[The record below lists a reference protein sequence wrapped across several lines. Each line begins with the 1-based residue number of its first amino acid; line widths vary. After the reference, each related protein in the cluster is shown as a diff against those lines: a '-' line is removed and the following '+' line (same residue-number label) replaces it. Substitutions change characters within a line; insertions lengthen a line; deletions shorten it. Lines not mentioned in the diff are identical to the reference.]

1 MDTPSYSKCKTI
13 YMDLKMSKA
22 LFHDPYLQNN
32 IQGWGRL
39 KPAAHRNRFFNIYV
53 NSEGDM
59 VMAEKHIKQVVME
72 NSGLTYLCQECV
84 AVYIDNSKLGCLIPH
99 TPFQSNFFPI
109 TAFLHFVK

>member
-1 MDTPSYSKCKTI
+1 MDIPSYSKCKTI
-13 YMDLKMSKA
+13 YMDLKMSTA
-22 LFHDPYLQNN
+22 LIHDPYLQNN
-32 IQGWGRL
+32 IKGWGRL

-59 VMAEKHIKQVVME
+59 VMAEKHIKQIVME

-109 TAFLHFVK
+109 TSLSAK

>member
-1 MDTPSYSKCKTI
+1 MDIPSYSKCKTI
-13 YMDLKMSKA
+13 YMDLKMYTA
-22 LFHDPYLQNN
+22 LFHDTYLQDN
-32 IQGWGRL
+32 IKGWGRL

-59 VMAEKHIKQVVME
+59 VMAEKHIKQIVME

-109 TAFLHFVK
+109 TVI